1 MAEGGYDPTTEN
13 KTPWE
18 DHGIDHDDGDDA
30 WDNVDWNTPVDPED
44 PNRTQ
49 PFEPGASSTPYHEG
63 EAHEMANMGEEG
75 EGIPLLP
82 KYDDFVYT
90 EDKETLVNR
99 FKEFIKAKRPKVDF
113 SKIVVSLGKKD
124 ENKGKAVALG
134 PKGGETVIFKQ
145 DNTFTAKFSQQYSG
159 ALGPSAENIIVE
171 DQMTLRDTKQ
181 RVTEAQ
187 HLKPA

>member
-30 WDNVDWNTPVDPED
+30 WGNNVDWNTPVDPED

-75 EGIPLLP
+75 DGIPLIP
-82 KYDDFVYT
+82 
-90 EDKETLVNR
+90 E
-99 FKEFIKAKRPKVDF
+99 
-113 SKIVVSLGKKD
+113 
-124 ENKGKAVALG
+124 
-134 PKGGETVIFKQ
+134 
-145 DNTFTAKFSQQYSG
+145 
-159 ALGPSAENIIVE
+159 
-171 DQMTLRDTKQ
+171 
-181 RVTEAQ
+181 
-187 HLKPA
+187 